1 MRQIYLL
8 VAIFAIFGIVGGSA
22 LAAELKNTVTVTGND
37 STGGMVSNQSAA
49 SIVVNETAS
58 GAFLK
63 DVEKKTYKPGEMAN
77 YTFRLSNTGTAKLS
91 GIKVVDDLLG
101 PINMDVSEIGPGEY
115 AEGTAQMPVTEAMLP
130 GPIINYAV
138 ATMNGAGQTITLNAS
153 AAFEIEAIP
162 DIKITKLTDVSSAD
176 IGKEVVYTFT
186 IENVGSRTLYDIKA
200 IDDKLGEL
208 ELPQTTLAPGEVI
221 TVTKNHV
228 VTVEDIEA

>member
-1 MRQIYLL
+1 MRYMFLL
-8 VAIFAIFGIVGGSA
+8 IALFAIIGIASS
-22 LAAELKNTVTVTGND
+22 AELKNTVTASAVDGSGAN
-37 STGGMVSNQSAA
+37 VSSSADA
-49 SIVVNETAS
+49 AIIINETAS
-58 GAFLK
+58 GILLK
-63 DVEKKTYKPGEMAN
+63 DVEKKAYKPGEMAN

-186 IENVGSRTLYDIKA
+186 IENVGSRALYDIKA